1 MWSSKVYSKR
11 QPHLFGC
18 EDQSSQDHMKKFH
31 DRMKS
36 NNFVIR
42 EVPIQKLFNVEHCT
56 DNSSGDLSDFIK
68 SNNFSSTS
76 MNALDY
82 NMPELVVFIQED
94 QQQYVKDICIDR
106 EVLPERKCDV
116 NRTSDLN
123 LEVMETI
130 SSNSFGSD
138 SECSSQHI
146 SFKEAMKVHGFRN
159 LMKSEMELDLGNR
172 ISIDQHFPSRT
183 ASETL
188 REAFERERN
197 FSRSFE
203 NWQRTSGSRVEF
215 PHSRECLHVTDS
227 NMYRPDISYLQSIT
241 SSDNKQVDDH
251 QDTSNSASDSQ
262 FGQSSCTCHAKT
274 SSIASHRSNDSISS
288 AHSFSFPVLP
298 VEWSGSPV
306 RMMEADKSQSRKHRW
321 RKMLFPCCDCD
332 D

>member
-1 MWSSKVYSKR
+1 MWNSKVYIKR

-18 EDQSSQDHMKKFH
+18 EDQSSQDHKKIFH

-36 NNFVIR
+36 NNFLIR

-56 DNSSGDLSDFIK
+56 NNSSGDLSDFIK

-172 ISIDQHFPSRT
+172 ISIDQHFPRKT

-188 REAFERERN
+188 REVRHFISLN
-197 FSRSFE
+197 
-203 NWQRTSGSRVEF
+203 
-215 PHSRECLHVTDS
+215 TDS
-227 NMYRPDISYLQSIT
+227 LI
-241 SSDNKQVDDH
+241 
-251 QDTSNSASDSQ
+251 
-262 FGQSSCTCHAKT
+262 F
-274 SSIASHRSNDSISS
+274 
-288 AHSFSFPVLP
+288 
-298 VEWSGSPV
+298 
-306 RMMEADKSQSRKHRW
+306 
-321 RKMLFPCCDCD
+321 
-332 D
+332 